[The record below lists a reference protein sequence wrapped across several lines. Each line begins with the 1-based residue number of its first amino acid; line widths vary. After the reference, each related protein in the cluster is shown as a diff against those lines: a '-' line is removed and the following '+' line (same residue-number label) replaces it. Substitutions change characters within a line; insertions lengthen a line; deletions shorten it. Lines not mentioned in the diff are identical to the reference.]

1 MEEWITTFEASQIS
15 GYELDYI
22 RKLLRAHAIEGRKWG
37 QSWQVNRAS
46 LMKFLSRREKQGAKR
61 GRKPIPRNKN

>member
-1 MEEWITTFEASQIS
+1 
-15 GYELDYI
+15 LDYI
-22 RKLLRAHAIEGRKWG
+22 RKLLRAEAIEGRKWG

-61 GRKPIPRNKN
+61 GRKPIPRNKK